1 MEDILPGDMEVTQ
14 IVNRVYASNSY
25 ILYRFQHDEA
35 WLVDVGDAD
44 VIIRWIEEHSKKL
57 KGVLLS
63 HIHFDHIYGLNQLL
77 DRYPDMIVFT
87 SPEGRE
93 GLYSDKWNFSRYHHF
108 PFIYAGSNVCI
119 LSDKQI
125 MELWPGVMLHIIK
138 TPGHDWSCLTYKIGS
153 WLFTGDSYI
162 PGLKVVTTFPKS
174 NRIEAAKST
183 EIILTL
189 ADITKIFPGHGN
201 VESVTN

>member
-57 KGVLLS
+57 KGVLLT
-63 HIHFDHIYGLNQLL
+63 HTHFDHIYGLNQLL

-87 SPEGRE
+87 
-93 GLYSDKWNFSRYHHF
+93 
-108 PFIYAGSNVCI
+108 
-119 LSDKQI
+119 
-125 MELWPGVMLHIIK
+125 
-138 TPGHDWSCLTYKIGS
+138 
-153 WLFTGDSYI
+153 
-162 PGLKVVTTFPKS
+162 
-174 NRIEAAKST
+174 
-183 EIILTL
+183 
-189 ADITKIFPGHGN
+189 
-201 VESVTN
+201 

>member
-1 MEDILPGDMEVTQ
+1 
-14 IVNRVYASNSY
+14 
-25 ILYRFQHDEA
+25 
-35 WLVDVGDAD
+35 
-44 VIIRWIEEHSKKL
+44 
-57 KGVLLS
+57 
-63 HIHFDHIYGLNQLL
+63 
-77 DRYPDMIVFT
+77 MIVFT

-93 GLYSDKWNFSRYHHF
+93 GLYSDKWNFSRYHHC